1 MRLRELALLLAVVG
15 LACLPAPVY
24 LPALADATS
33 PPPKVSQ
40 SYRAE
45 TVSLANESDTETIVD
60 RHGRTV
66 SISVHQVSHRYSA
79 GEYRAPNETR
89 ETLEAAMR
97 NGTARTTAAGAKAD
111 LRSIARNNTYVH
123 DAYGERQRY
132 YRFSVEENGS
142 LVTAR
147 NVTLQRV
154 ANATV
159 EQGAYSYESL
169 SPEARETV
177 DRILRNSSDE
187 DFGYR
192 PRVNDAFVDRLPA
205 LVEKD
210 GTLHSITVYGHV
222 DDFGFGIALVV
233 GLGVAGVGAV
243 LILVGGALYA
253 VAWWRE

>member
-1 MRLRELALLLAVVG
+1 MRLRKLALLLAVVG
-15 LACLPAPVY
+15 LVCLPAPAY

-33 PPPKVSQ
+33 PPPKVSN

-45 TVSLANESDTETIVD
+45 TVSLANQSDVEHIVR
-60 RHGRTV
+60 RHGRAV
-66 SISVHQVSHRYSA
+66 SISVHQVGQRYSA

-89 ETLEAAMR
+89 ETLETAMR
-97 NGTARTTAAGAKAD
+97 KGTARTAAVGAQAD
-111 LRSIARNNTYVH
+111 LRAIARNNTYVH
-123 DAYGERQRY
+123 DAYGEREQY

-159 EQGAYSYESL
+159 ERGAYSYERL

-177 DRILRNSSDE
+177 DRVLRNSSDG
-187 DFGYR
+187 DGYR

-205 LVEKD
+205 LVEKE
-210 GTLHSITVYGHV
+210 GTLHSITAYTHV
-222 DDFGFGIALVV
+222 DDFGFGTALVV

-243 LILVGGALYA
+243 LLLVGGAVYA

>member
-1 MRLRELALLLAVVG
+1 MRLRKLALLLAVVG
-15 LACLPAPVY
+15 LVCLPAPVY
-24 LPALADATS
+24 LPALAGATS
-33 PPPKVSQ
+33 PPPQTSQ

-45 TVSLANESDTETIVD
+45 TVSLANESDIETIVS

-66 SISVHQVSHRYSA
+66 SISVHQISHRYSA

-89 ETLEAAMR
+89 ETLAAAMR
-97 NGTARTTAAGAKAD
+97 NGTARTASAGARAD
-111 LRSIARNNTYVH
+111 LQAIARNNTYVH
-123 DAYGERQRY
+123 DAYGERQQY

-142 LVTAR
+142 VVTAR
-147 NVTLQRV
+147 NATLQRV

-159 EQGAYSYESL
+159 ERGAYRYENL
-169 SPEARETV
+169 SPGARETV

-222 DDFGFGIALVV
+222 DDFGFGVSLVV

-243 LILVGGALYA
+243 LILVGGVLYA

>member
-1 MRLRELALLLAVVG
+1 MRLRKLALLLAVVG
-15 LACLPAPVY
+15 LVCLPAPVY
-24 LPALADATS
+24 LPALAEATS
-33 PPPKVSQ
+33 PPPQTSQ

-45 TVSLANESDTETIVD
+45 TVSLANQSDVETIVS

-89 ETLEAAMR
+89 EALATAMR
-97 NGTARTTAAGAKAD
+97 NGTARTTAAGAQAD
-111 LRSIARNNTYVH
+111 LRAIARNNTFVH
-123 DAYGERQRY
+123 EAYGDREQY
-132 YRFSVEENGS
+132 YRLSVEENGS

-154 ANATV
+154 ANTTV
-159 EQGAYSYESL
+159 ERGAYSYERL

-177 DRILRNSSDE
+177 DRILRNSSGD

-192 PRVNDAFVDRLPA
+192 PRVNDAFVDRFPA
-205 LVEKD
+205 LVEKE
-210 GTLHSITVYGHV
+210 GTLHSITAYVHV
-222 DDFGFGIALVV
+222 DGFGVGGAFVV

-243 LILVGGALYA
+243 LILVGGVVYA
-253 VAWWRE
+253 VARWRE